1 MLYSAQVSKFNICY
15 HWLQYEWTISICIKP
30 WVINIWFV
38 DMTVIPK
45 DLLNLPSY
53 QVSSKGSLT
62 GGYFNTSRSRLEIQK
77 ARSELRDQITSAETE
92 LRTLQDTLR
101 NTEQEINKIVSEM
114 QKTEIKNSKAKWVSR
129 CFVKLLKVAP
139 NTFTLT
145 RSLFAY

>member
-1 MLYSAQVSKFNICY
+1 
-15 HWLQYEWTISICIKP
+15 
-30 WVINIWFV
+30 
-38 DMTVIPK
+38 MTVIPK

-114 QKTEIKNSKAKWVSR
+114 QKTEIKNSKAK
-129 CFVKLLKVAP
+129 
-139 NTFTLT
+139 
-145 RSLFAY
+145 